1 MASSRSL
8 SNFSNRCLTIDLSLD
23 GSGPIE
29 INSTFNGGHSNDSE
43 SSSTSFSS
51 FTSISNSNSTSS
63 TSTTGFSSSVSSIN
77 TTFNISEYSDMNSVG
92 YSASIDDDESGRDAG
107 LSLDGSS
114 RDAAGLSL
122 DDSRLNS
129 PSIDISQV
137 EAEIDR
143 INRYCEQIGAN
154 SGNES
159 SVSNT
164 STPTA
169 VRRVFRV
176 NSPVEVIDL
185 LNVDNSRPRA
195 AIGRTINRVPEAVI
209 DLCTPDRSIVPTATI
224 DLDDSDFVPTNR
236 RRNHASSST
245 PTTARATLHIDD
257 SAPSSPKRK
266 RNAQNVSS
274 NEDVYKCPV
283 CLDSV
288 RHREPLST
296 KCGHVFCRPCI
307 ETAIRATHKCPMC
320 NKKLSIRQ
328 TTRIYL

>member
-1 MASSRSL
+1 
-8 SNFSNRCLTIDLSLD
+8 
-23 GSGPIE
+23 
-29 INSTFNGGHSNDSE
+29 
-43 SSSTSFSS
+43 
-51 FTSISNSNSTSS
+51 
-63 TSTTGFSSSVSSIN
+63 
-77 TTFNISEYSDMNSVG
+77 MNSVG
-92 YSASIDDDESGRDAG
+92 YSASVDDDESDRDAG
-107 LSLDGSS
+107 LSLDDSG
-114 RDAAGLSL
+114 RDAGLSL

-129 PSIDISQV
+129 RSIDISQV

-154 SGNES
+154 SGNET

-164 STPTA
+164 STPTV
-169 VRRVFRV
+169 VRRVFRS

-185 LNVDNSRPRA
+185 LNVDNSIPRA
-195 AIGRTINRVPEAVI
+195 AIGRSINRVPEAVI

-245 PTTARATLHIDD
+245 PTTARATLNIDD

-266 RNAQNVSS
+266 RNEQNVSS

-283 CLDSV
+283 CLECV
-288 RHREPLST
+288 RHREPVST

-307 ETAIRATHKCPMC
+307 ETAIRTTHKCPMC
-320 NKKLSIRQ
+320 NKKLTIRQ

>member
-1 MASSRSL
+1 MSSMG
-8 SNFSNRCLTIDLSLD
+8 N
-23 GSGPIE
+23 
-29 INSTFNGGHSNDSE
+29 
-43 SSSTSFSS
+43 
-51 FTSISNSNSTSS
+51 
-63 TSTTGFSSSVSSIN
+63 
-77 TTFNISEYSDMNSVG
+77 
-92 YSASIDDDESGRDAG
+92 SASIDDDESGRDAG
-107 LSLDGSS
+107 LSLDDPS

-143 INRYCEQIGAN
+143 INRYCEQISAN
-154 SGNES
+154 SGNET

-164 STPTA
+164 STPTV

-185 LNVDNSRPRA
+185 LDNSRPRA
-195 AIGRTINRVPEAVI
+195 AIGRSINRVPEAVI

-224 DLDDSDFVPTNR
+224 DLDDSDYVPTNR

-266 RNAQNVSS
+266 RNEKNVSS

-307 ETAIRATHKCPMC
+307 ETAIRTTHKCPMC